1 MQGRWLS
8 CQIRIKNDCA
18 CWQESNDK
26 AEGLQVE
33 EPGFNREPQIK
44 DADPPAEDDLKIPY

>member
-8 CQIRIKNDCA
+8 CQVRIKNDCA